1 MAIVPVVGS
10 ILQCVEM
17 LDVEDDTH
25 ECVAQIMNMY
35 EKCSVL
41 RVVEE
46 ILTDDALPTPSGT
59 FVTVSNFVDV
69 TVPSYSATLFKQHFR
84 MGRSCFE
91 VDLNHA
97 HHYIV
102 ANIII
107 ASNPRFHNV
116 LRVNKTPK
124 TS

>member
-35 EKCSVL
+35 EECSVL

-59 FVTVSNFVDV
+59 FVLSAISLMLLCLLIVQHYSNNI
-69 TVPSYSATLFKQHFR
+69 SAW
-84 MGRSCFE
+84 
-91 VDLNHA
+91 DDHA
-97 HHYIV
+97 
-102 ANIII
+102 
-107 ASNPRFHNV
+107 SR
-116 LRVNKTPK
+116 
-124 TS
+124 

>member
-1 MAIVPVVGS
+1 MAIAPVVGS

-59 FVTVSNFVDV
+59 FVL
-69 TVPSYSATLFKQHFR
+69 SAISLMLLCLLIVQHFKQHFR